1 MINELCLL
9 EIRRAHQ
16 TERSASGESP
26 GSSQRLLVQAWGQKG
41 GQPESW
47 EDLQW
52 ELWEVML
59 QKKEGLEDRSTGK
72 AGEEVR
78 FG

>member
-1 MINELCLL
+1 MNFVYWKYEGHTRLREVLL
-9 EIRRAHQ
+9 EKPWKL
-16 TERSASGESP
+16 TEAP
-26 GSSQRLLVQAWGQKG
+26 GTGLGSEG

-52 ELWEVML
+52 ELWEVMFE
-59 QKKEGLEDRSTGK
+59 KKEGLEDRSTGK